1 MDLSE
6 RSVAI
11 KIKIC
16 HLVEKLMQHHMQLN
30 FKSEVQFRNQVA
42 ECLAKWMRGV
52 VFISADAS
60 HLESLQKYVLEE
72 LWNVGGACLHLCRM
86 NVSLLSKQVSIHLVV
101 L

>member
-42 ECLAKWMRGV
+42 EFLAKWMRGV

-60 HLESLQKYVLEE
+60 HLESLQK
-72 LWNVGGACLHLCRM
+72 
-86 NVSLLSKQVSIHLVV
+86 
-101 L
+101 